1 MVGENILHYNI
12 LVKLGEG
19 GMGTV
24 YKAQD
29 TKLDRFVAL
38 KFLPSQLTA
47 TDDEKARF
55 VQEAKAASA
64 MNHPNVCTIYDINN
78 YNGQLFIVMEF
89 VDGKTLREKKDNLSE
104 KQILEIGI
112 QVSEG
117 LAAAHEKGIVHRDIK
132 PDNIMIRKDG
142 IVQILDFGLAKLYK
156 EGNVSRL
163 TKVGTTMGTIGYMS
177 PEQVQGLDVDHRTDI
192 FSLGVVLYEMLTG
205 EPPFKGVHETAV
217 MYEIV
222 NVDPPPLSTIK
233 EGITPELDDIILEC
247 LEKDKDERCQSAKEL
262 AKDLRKV
269 KKSTGTRKSK
279 IFNVNTTA
287 INNHSQQLQSSNSTE
302 TLIKTNITG
311 RFNRDKIIL
320 SASFLIVLIIA
331 VLAAWTLH
339 PDPPKEVRK
348 FQWSYEYDWCILSPD
363 GKKIA
368 YSKKEKLW
376 IRSLDKI
383 EPVEIKNEDPISNII
398 WSPKSDYIA
407 YFTGIQ
413 ANNHQLRKVSIN
425 GMENS
430 LIVTTAG
437 NYYPRFWGSDDSIL
451 VNTWDSKGLNV
462 MMKVPVSGGELKP
475 ICGGDSVLSTITG
488 DLTHILELPD
498 GKSILICNNMLAGR
512 SELLVQTQNKRT
524 LIYSGPAQSNIG
536 RPVYSNS
543 GHILFP
549 LVTRTNSLP
558 DIWAIQ
564 FDLSSL
570 KISGNP
576 FLVARNADEVSVAAN
591 GMLFYVDQGN
601 YNKGVQM
608 VLLSRSGKLLKNI
621 GQPQLDIASPAVSP
635 DGNLIAAIGLK
646 NGGSFDVWLYDLNK
660 GTQSQLSYDIPQTW
674 KPSWSPDG
682 KQLVFQSGY
691 FDSTVIY
698 TMPTS
703 GLAPAKIIL
712 HSNEFVSGASWSTD
726 GRFILYSKL
735 DTKLSKQNDI
745 WYFDVNNGG
754 KSKPLF
760 QSRFNEVQPCS
771 SPDGKYVAF
780 ESDKSG
786 QMEIY
791 VTNFPKADQQ
801 WQVSSNG
808 GTNPQWIGDEIFFA
822 SQRGNSLMSAKVK
835 TTPDFLAG
843 IPEKLFSVDSADVQ
857 LLSFWS
863 SLYAVTRDGKN
874 IIAVKDIAGSSPK
887 KMVLVENWFEE
898 QKVFFNNH

>member
-1 MVGENILHYNI
+1 MIGENILHYKI

-64 MNHPNVCTIYDINN
+64 MNHPNVCTIYDIND

-89 VDGKTLREKKDNLSE
+89 VDGKTLKEKKDNLSE

-177 PEQVQGLDVDHRTDI
+177 PEQVQGLDVDHRTDL

-233 EGITPELDDIILEC
+233 EGITPELDEIVLEC

-262 AKDLRKV
+262 AKDLRKI

-279 IFNVNTTA
+279 IFNVNPSI
-287 INNHSQQLQSSNSTE
+287 INTRSQQLQSSNSIE
-302 TLIKTNITG
+302 TVLKKNIT
-311 RFNRDKIIL
+311 RKFNLNKIIL

-348 FQWSYEYDWCILSPD
+348 FQWPYEYDVCILSPD

-376 IRSLDKI
+376 IRRLDKI

-407 YFTGIQ
+407 YFTGIETDK
-413 ANNHQLRKVSIN
+413 HELRKVSIN

-430 LIVTTAG
+430 LIVNTAG

-451 VNTWDSKGLNV
+451 VNTWDNKGFNV
-462 MMKVPVSGGELKP
+462 MLKVPSSGGDLKP
-475 ICGGDSVLSTITG
+475 ICGGDSVLSTISG
-488 DLTHILELPD
+488 NLTHALELPD
-498 GKSILICNNMLAGR
+498 GKSILICNNLAAGR
-512 SELLVQTQNKRT
+512 GEIFVQTHNKRT

-549 LVTRTNSLP
+549 LTTRTNSLP
-558 DIWAIQ
+558 DIWAIP
-564 FDLSSL
+564 FDPSSL

-576 FLVARNADEVSVAAN
+576 FLIARNADQISVSGN
-591 GMLFYVDQGN
+591 GMLFYVEQEN
-601 YNKGVQM
+601 YSKGVQL

-621 GQPQLDIASPAVSP
+621 SQPQLEIFSPAVSP
-635 DGNLIAAIGLK
+635 DGNIVAATGLNDRGTYDIWLHDLI
-646 NGGSFDVWLYDLNK
+646 K
-660 GTQSQLSYDIPQTW
+660 GTKSQLTYDIPLTW

-682 KQLVFQSGY
+682 KQIVFQSGY

-698 TMPTS
+698 TIPAN
-703 GLAPAKIIL
+703 GLAPAKPIM
-712 HSNEFVSGASWSTD
+712 HSNEFVSGPSWSPD
-726 GRFILYSKL
+726 GRFIFYSKL
-735 DTKLSKQNDI
+735 ETKLSKQNDI
-745 WYFDVNNGG
+745 WYYDFNNGG
-754 KSKPLF
+754 TSKPLF
-760 QSRFNEVQPCS
+760 ESRFNEDIPCS
-771 SPDGKYVAF
+771 SPDGKYIAF

-801 WQVSSNG
+801 WQVSSDG
-808 GTNPQWIGDEIFFA
+808 GSLPQWIGNEIFFT
-822 SQRGNSLMSAKVK
+822 SQKGNSLMSVKVK

-843 IPEKLFSVDSADVQ
+843 VPEKLFSVDSAEVQ

-863 SLYAVTRDGKN
+863 SLYAVTGDGKN
-874 IIAVKDIAGSSPK
+874 IVTVKSMAGSSPK
-887 KMVLVENWFEE
+887 KMVLVENWTEE
-898 QKVFFNNH
+898 LKDNK